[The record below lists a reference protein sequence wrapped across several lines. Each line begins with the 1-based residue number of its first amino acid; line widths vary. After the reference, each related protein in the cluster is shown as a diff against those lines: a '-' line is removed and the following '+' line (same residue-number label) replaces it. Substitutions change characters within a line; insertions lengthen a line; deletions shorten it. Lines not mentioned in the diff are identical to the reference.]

1 MKEDLSNKDFM
12 VIELTSNNIAR
23 FLIPSL
29 LGVFLF
35 LLPVPSEGA
44 ITTPIGI
51 MSEWLAAQ
59 TKSFSSLLITIVI
72 LTSAI
77 ISTLTTIFKPKF
89 ILENSLLSKLFKTS
103 NFI

>member
-1 MKEDLSNKDFM
+1 MSKASSKRGLEEIQLSRR
-12 VIELTSNNIAR
+12 NIAR
-23 FLIPSL
+23 FLVPSL

-35 LLPVPSEGA
+35 LLPIPSQGS

-51 MSEWLAAQ
+51 ISQWLADH

-77 ISTLTTIFKPKF
+77 ISTFTTIFKPKF
-89 ILENSLLSKLFKTS
+89 ILENSLFE
-103 NFI
+103 